1 MLLIV
6 SDGDDSTK
14 GCKSLFEN
22 LGSEENNF
30 SECLAP
36 NQFELID
43 SLKPREARFFFS
55 AAKFG
60 KRYIN
65 IASERAFPGFF
76 GDIFGCSTPSKK
88 RCLSTQEFTRFL
100 STV

>member
-36 NQFELID
+36 N
-43 SLKPREARFFFS
+43 
-55 AAKFG
+55 
-60 KRYIN
+60 
-65 IASERAFPGFF
+65 
-76 GDIFGCSTPSKK
+76 
-88 RCLSTQEFTRFL
+88 
-100 STV
+100 

>member
-1 MLLIV
+1 VCHKISNAPVLRSGTGSWVLSALSDARHPLSPVIRLGLQNPRKKERKKERNMLLIV

-36 NQFELID
+36 N
-43 SLKPREARFFFS
+43 
-55 AAKFG
+55 
-60 KRYIN
+60 
-65 IASERAFPGFF
+65 
-76 GDIFGCSTPSKK
+76 
-88 RCLSTQEFTRFL
+88 
-100 STV
+100 